1 MNEHDDNPEE
11 TFFQFIARIYELT
24 PEQSAEIRKRILAR
38 FDDMLAELDDND
50 DGTETNDH
58 ISRISCDCDLG

>member
-50 DGTETNDH
+50 DGTENQ
-58 ISRISCDCDLG
+58 